1 MHLSMANLEYVG
13 NILFRY
19 CLQMYDAMDNLAVF
33 SACLDQPVYLE
44 AS

>member
-1 MHLSMANLEYVG
+1 MHLQMANIEYVG
-13 NILFRY
+13 DIPIRY
-19 CLQMYDAMDNLAVF
+19 RLQMYDAMDNLAVF